1 MSRRNEPNWLVY
13 LILIA
18 FLGLVV
24 FAVMH
29 PELTARRVI
38 IINK

>member
-18 FLGLVV
+18 FLGLIV

-29 PELTARRVI
+29 PEITAKPVAI
-38 IINK
+38 YMK